1 MCRWRGSKR
10 SIRRLIRVRGSKQ
23 GGSMVR
29 STTIIGLRHKGK
41 VAIGGDG
48 QVSYDET
55 ILKTGANKIRRMQEG
70 KILAG
75 FAGSAADALTL
86 FERFES
92 KLDEFEGNL
101 PRAAVELAKEWRT
114 DKYLRRLEALMVVID
129 KKHALWISGN
139 GDVVE
144 PDVNVVSIGSGGN
157 FALAAAR
164 ALMKHSKLNAEE
176 IVRESLKVAAS
187 ICVYTNDKIM
197 VETL

>member
-1 MCRWRGSKR
+1 
-10 SIRRLIRVRGSKQ
+10 
-23 GGSMVR
+23 MVR
-29 STTIIGLRHKGK
+29 STTIIGLRHKGR
-41 VAIGGDG
+41 VALGGDG

-92 KLDEFEGNL
+92 KIDEFEGNL

-114 DKYLRRLEALMVVID
+114 DRYLRRLEALMVVLD

-144 PDVNVVSIGSGGN
+144 PDDNVVSIGSGGN

-176 IVRESLKVAAS
+176 IVKESLKVAAS
-187 ICVYTNDKIM
+187 ICVFSNDKIM